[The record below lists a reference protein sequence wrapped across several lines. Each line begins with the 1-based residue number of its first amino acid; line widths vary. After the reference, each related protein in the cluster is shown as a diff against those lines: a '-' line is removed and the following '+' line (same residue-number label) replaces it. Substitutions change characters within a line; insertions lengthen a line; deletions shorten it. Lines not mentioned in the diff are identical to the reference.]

1 MRNRYIRFFISSTFA
16 DMAKER
22 NVLQKL
28 FSRLNK
34 EFSQKGWQIESVD
47 LRWGISQEAGFDN
60 KTMQICKSEIRRC
73 QQLSPRPN
81 FIVLLGNRYG
91 WTPLPET
98 IPYNVGKLLK
108 MSGTEKDLFNRWYH
122 LDENALPSGEYVL
135 QERKEQYRD
144 AVTWFDEVEYPLSQM
159 FNENA
164 ESFRWKIWKF
174 ANRSEHEI
182 TKLFGESATAQEINI
197 GVLSVPDAKDHVI
210 AYIRDLADIP
220 APQEKVFLEKGE
232 NTIQKLEK
240 LKDDL
245 RQKLQ
250 KENILDISTN
260 YSTYSTEKYDIDFEH
275 EIEKKI
281 RRVIE
286 NAIAEYESTTATTED
301 EIHMSI
307 AAEEAKD
314 FVGREKELSDI
325 HQYIIDPNERRPL
338 WIKGASGSGKSALLA
353 KVIELH
359 RNTQHIVCRFCGRT
373 ANTLYSGDL
382 DFISNSWAFDK
393 YFKERGKPTLIV
405 LDALNQL
412 NDKNDLRFASLEW
425 LDKKH
430 LKDIKIIVSTT
441 DELKYSQQ
449 PPFLKI
455 YMLPSMGT
463 DSVPFVTSIL
473 NKAGRTLTKSQYA
486 SLQSVIDAS
495 DSSAIYLHILGHYL
509 KTKASWEQ
517 IEDNCSDIVYLV
529 DNYLKHLTLPERH
542 GQELVGE
549 ALGLLTKERI
559 GLSDKEM
566 LDLLSQNKYVRN
578 AVEANSFHQI
588 ETQEGEWR
596 LPSVLWSRLRYEL
609 SPFFRT
615 YASPAGQVTTIF
627 HDELKTIFT
636 AIYLYEPAQKG
647 DIASQLF
654 HYYKEHI
661 HQGNTHALLEIVH
674 SAIVKEATEN
684 EMPLIQEAVDFLSSD
699 LDFLLEKHRMFP
711 QQLNSD
717 FDEVLP
723 FIEGE
728 MRKKTVSLKLSLSSL
743 PAKASNDQLLLY
755 MYSLPTDTLLYQLAK
770 DRVDSKAAMKNV
782 ISDSEPEDPTLYVLN
797 EVGEFPCMS
806 DDGTKVASVFD
817 NRHTI
822 RITDA
827 VNPHKSIELVSDGEV
842 IELQCDDKM
851 NYLAIRFKG
860 QCQVFDIAQ
869 GKEICLKHFGEH
881 GWMSLSVDGKTFAF
895 GDVSTCQVYKM
906 SEIDGIFK
914 EYISTDSMEGY
925 VKPLAGRLS
934 PSGNIIWLLLNNQ
947 GLIRCDIEND
957 CEYSF
962 KIDFYHKGK
971 PLVGDLYDPYTS
983 ILSCT
988 ETRFVCYHDQE
999 AIVGTCDGKSY
1010 VYWGRDYIWSPSYG
1024 RNPIMV
1030 ISRDGS
1036 YLLDHGG
1043 EDGWLLLCTIDKFC
1057 EGSSSLLAPVCR
1069 SPIDGFC
1076 AINSNFSIGLNCSQ
1090 KQIFDMSLRLK
1101 RYTHSYNLWY
1111 RELHSFSCS
1120 SNGIEAVLS
1129 SGKGGGERKKDIIRI
1144 SNLRRYTWQPPFNT
1158 DNYVSAEIAVI
1169 SPNSDYMV
1177 LSVNNNQTESMA
1189 IIRLD
1194 NNEVICEKEFEAS
1207 FLNKVIVSPDSRYI
1221 IYYEDR
1227 HLNTKEAKVNAVT
1240 IINNIGDELSR
1251 YLLPSPQNV
1260 RWLHKGRIKKQF
1272 ISMDSRYLYTI
1283 FSCGDDARE
1292 TGCIE
1297 EGAYEVID
1305 LISLK
1310 YIEIEG
1316 HADFPVTMYFIDGC
1330 LGIPFYFTLPVPGN
1344 PFLSNEIERNL
1355 ICFFNPGKANMRCSN
1370 MDEYNIIGGSCTGR
1384 FVMSINRKHDLYIQ
1398 QNFRGASDFQN
1409 GLVLERIQRVIPAL
1423 DEAHIYAITDNF
1435 EILLYNLVSRKIE
1448 QRAYRG
1454 AFYQYQV
1461 CARGLYLLN
1470 DKGDLALFQPDAQ
1483 YKVNVPAVTTF
1494 VRRWNLKTKQQEE
1507 PTAVCPM
1514 CGHMFGLDEAL
1525 KDVLKEG
1532 QDMDIYKYI
1541 SHSDWDNP
1549 ELKGH
1554 ACPHCG
1560 AQLQFNPYII

>member
-22 NVLQKL
+22 NVLQKI
-28 FSRLNK
+28 FARLDK

-98 IPYNVGKLLK
+98 IPYNVGKQLR
-108 MSGTEKDLFNRWYH
+108 MSDAEKDLFNRWYR
-122 LDENALPSGEYVL
+122 LDENALPNGEYVL

-159 FNENA
+159 LKENA
-164 ESFRWKIWKF
+164 ESFKWKIWKF

-197 GVLSVPDAKDHVI
+197 GALSVPDAKDHVI

-220 APQEKVFLEKGE
+220 ATQEKVFWEKGE

-250 KENILDISTN
+250 KENILDISTD

-301 EIHMSI
+301 EIHLDI

-325 HQYIIDPNERRPL
+325 HQYIIDPNEHRPL
-338 WIKGASGSGKSALLA
+338 WIKGPSGSGKSALLA
-353 KVIELH
+353 KVIEQH
-359 RNTQHIVCRFCGRT
+359 RNTQHIICRFCGRT

-393 YFKERGKPTLIV
+393 YFKECRKPTLIV

-430 LKDIKIIVSTT
+430 LKAIKIIVSTT

-449 PPFLKI
+449 PSFLKI
-455 YMLPSMGT
+455 YMLPCMGV
-463 DSVPFVTSIL
+463 DSVPLVTNIL

-509 KTKASWEQ
+509 KIKASWEQ

-529 DNYLKHLTLPERH
+529 DNYLKHLTSPERH

-566 LDLLSQNKYVRN
+566 LDLLSRNKYVRN

-609 SPFFRT
+609 SPFLRT

-661 HQGNTHALLEIVH
+661 HQGNIHALLEIIH
-674 SAIVKEATEN
+674 SAIVKDATEN

-711 QQLNSD
+711 QKLNSD

-770 DRVDSKAAMKNV
+770 DRVDSEVAMKNV

-881 GWMSLSVDGKTFAF
+881 GWMSLSADGKTFAC
-895 GDVSTCQVYKM
+895 GDTTKEQVYRM
-906 SEIDGIFK
+906 SEMDDLFYEHFSSESLENLGIT
-914 EYISTDSMEGY
+914 I
-925 VKPLAGRLS
+925 AGRLS
-934 PSGNIIWLLLNNQ
+934 PSGKVLWLLKKNKNV
-947 GLIRCDIEND
+947 IRYDIDSADIQIISDFEF
-957 CEYSF
+957 YSWSK
-962 KIDFYHKGK
+962 KITDE
-971 PLVGDLYDPYTS
+971 LYSPWTS
-983 ILSCT
+983 IPTCS
-988 ETRFVCYHDQE
+988 ETRVVCYHNDYAVIGSMDGCYWNFWGRNHWWDGNCKRFTPIIKISKDNQYLLTYGGHFQGPFCCIE
-999 AIVGTCDGKSY
+999 KLNNGNYINREIINYAHMGTVLANSDFSIALNIYEKKIVNLPLQFNHYGSSDGDPTGVNSLTCSFDGKELAI
-1010 VYWGRDYIWSPSYG
+1010 GFGKIWT
-1024 RNPIMV
+1024 REKKKDV
-1030 ISRDGS
+1030 LRLSRDS
-1036 YLLDHGG
+1036 
-1043 EDGWLLLCTIDKFC
+1043 
-1057 EGSSSLLAPVCR
+1057 
-1069 SPIDGFC
+1069 
-1076 AINSNFSIGLNCSQ
+1076 
-1090 KQIFDMSLRLK
+1090 
-1101 RYTHSYNLWY
+1101 RYM
-1111 RELHSFSCS
+1111 
-1120 SNGIEAVLS
+1120 
-1129 SGKGGGERKKDIIRI
+1129 
-1144 SNLRRYTWQPPFNT
+1144 WQPPFKSNKYALVRHISLSP
-1158 DNYVSAEIAVI
+1158 DGKFIAASNISKYNEKSVGELVLCNIEHYFIASYDSEEEIDFT
-1169 SPNSDYMV
+1169 S
-1177 LSVNNNQTESMA
+1177 LSFS
-1189 IIRLD
+1189 I
-1194 NNEVICEKEFEAS
+1194 
-1207 FLNKVIVSPDSRYI
+1207 DSRYTISSINDEYKNDSPKLFVLDNQGIVICKHEISSDLKFSGI
-1221 IYYEDR
+1221 IDSLCLSDNNRYAIILRNVSSEKEGLTGKGEYSIYDLVFEEIVKINGVHAFPTSSYY
-1227 HLNTKEAKVNAVT
+1227 AAY
-1240 IINNIGDELSR
+1240 ELGV
-1251 YLLPSPQNV
+1251 P
-1260 RWLHKGRIKKQF
+1260 
-1272 ISMDSRYLYTI
+1272 LYT
-1283 FSCGDDARE
+1283 
-1292 TGCIE
+1292 
-1297 EGAYEVID
+1297 
-1305 LISLK
+1305 
-1310 YIEIEG
+1310 
-1316 HADFPVTMYFIDGC
+1316 
-1330 LGIPFYFTLPVPGN
+1330 TLPVPGQ
-1344 PFLSNEIERNL
+1344 PIYTNELTKNL
-1355 ICFFNPGKANMRCSN
+1355 ICIFRPDKKEITCSD
-1370 MDEYNIIGGSCTGR
+1370 MDEYRLFGASCTGR
-1384 FVMSINRKHDLYIQ
+1384 FLLSINEKHELIVQ
-1398 QNFRGASDFQN
+1398 QNFGGISGFQN
-1409 GLVLERIQRVIPAL
+1409 GLVLEHIQWVIPAL
-1423 DEAHIYAITDNF
+1423 DEAHIYAITDDF
-1435 EILLYNLVSRKIE
+1435 EILLYNIFTREIE

-1454 AFYQYQV
+1454 PFFNFQV
-1461 CARGLYLLN
+1461 CARGLYLIN
-1470 DKGDLALFQPDAQ
+1470 DKGDIALFQPDAQ
-1483 YKVNVPAVTTF
+1483 YNVNVPAVTTF
-1494 VRRWNLKTKQQEE
+1494 VRRWNLKTKMQEE

-1514 CGHMFGLDEAL
+1514 CGHMFGLNEKF

-1554 ACPHCG
+1554 TCPHCG
-1560 AQLQFNPYII
+1560 VQLQFNPYII